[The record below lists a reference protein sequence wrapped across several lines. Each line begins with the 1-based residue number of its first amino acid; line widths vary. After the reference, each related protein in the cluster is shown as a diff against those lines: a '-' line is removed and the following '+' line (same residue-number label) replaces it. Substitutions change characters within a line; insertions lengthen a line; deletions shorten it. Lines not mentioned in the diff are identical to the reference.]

1 MTTTRPEPVPTGS
14 PRVTERLV
22 RVLSRSGIGLLRISL
37 GLTFLVFGAL
47 KFVPGLSPAE
57 PLVVRTLDILSLG
70 LLPPTPA
77 LLLTAVLE
85 SFVGLTLITG
95 KWLRAGLV
103 VLAGAMVGILSP
115 LVLLAGDL
123 IADGPTLE
131 AQYVFKD
138 IVLVAAALVVAARAL
153 GARLVPPPSISG
165 D

>member
-1 MTTTRPEPVPTGS
+1 
-14 PRVTERLV
+14 
-22 RVLSRSGIGLLRISL
+22 
-37 GLTFLVFGAL
+37 
-47 KFVPGLSPAE
+47 
-57 PLVVRTLDILSLG
+57 
-70 LLPPTPA
+70 
-77 LLLTAVLE
+77 
-85 SFVGLTLITG
+85 
-95 KWLRAGLV
+95 
-103 VLAGAMVGILSP
+103 MVGILSP